1 MEQKKITLSNILFT
15 KKFKSCPFSSKNAP
29 SIDYKN
35 VKLLEK
41 YISEKGKI
49 MPSRISFVSTSKQ
62 RLLSKAI
69 KKARTDT
76 IHTAGEGVRTKH
88 QDLPDVKREL
98 QIEANKL
105 AMERMKNG

>member
-1 MEQKKITLSNILFT
+1 MRNKRENTRKNNNTKNQLFT
-15 KKFKSCPFSSKNAP
+15 KKYKTCPFSSKNSP
-29 SIDYKN
+29 KIDYKN

-69 KKARTDT
+69 KKART
-76 IHTAGEGVRTKH
+76 
-88 QDLPDVKREL
+88 
-98 QIEANKL
+98 L
-105 AMERMKNG
+105 ALISHVGKIR

>member
-1 MEQKKITLSNILFT
+1 MRSNRDNSRNSRNNSSQKKQLFS

-29 SIDYKN
+29 IIDYKN

-49 MPSRISFVSTSKQ
+49 IPSRISFVSGSKQ

-69 KKARTDT
+69 KKART
-76 IHTAGEGVRTKH
+76 
-88 QDLPDVKREL
+88 
-98 QIEANKL
+98 L
-105 AMERMKNG
+105 ALLSHVGKTR

>member
-1 MEQKKITLSNILFT
+1 MRNMRNKKENGRKSNNAKSQLFT
-15 KKFKSCPFSSKNAP
+15 KKFKSCPFSNKNSP
-29 SIDYKN
+29 KIDYKN

-69 KKARTDT
+69 KKARTLAL
-76 IHTAGEGVRTKH
+76 ISPVGKVR
-88 QDLPDVKREL
+88 
-98 QIEANKL
+98 
-105 AMERMKNG
+105 

>member
-1 MEQKKITLSNILFT
+1 MRSNRDNNRNSRNNSSQKKQLFS

-29 SIDYKN
+29 IIDYKN

-49 MPSRISFVSTSKQ
+49 IPSRISFVSGSKQ

-69 KKARTDT
+69 KKART
-76 IHTAGEGVRTKH
+76 
-88 QDLPDVKREL
+88 
-98 QIEANKL
+98 L
-105 AMERMKNG
+105 ALLSHVGKIR